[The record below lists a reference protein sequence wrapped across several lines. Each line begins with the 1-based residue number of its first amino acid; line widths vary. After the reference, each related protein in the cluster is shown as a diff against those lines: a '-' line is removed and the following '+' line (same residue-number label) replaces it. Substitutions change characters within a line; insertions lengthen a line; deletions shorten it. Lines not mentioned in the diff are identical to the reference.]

1 MSGGEA
7 MLVFGVNMSNELEI
21 LKNVEEKNTITQRE
35 LAKRT
40 GLSLGSVNVLLK
52 RLIHKGFVKI
62 EHINAKTLKY
72 ILTPKGLM
80 EKSRLTYKYIVIS
93 YNYISGIEQKIE
105 NIVEIENKSKELIL
119 FGEKDELY
127 EIIASKLKIM
137 DKSFRFINDIDKLK
151 QYNNDEYVIL
161 TWNPDYIEREK
172 EEGINA
178 INILSL
184 K

>member
-1 MSGGEA
+1 
-7 MLVFGVNMSNELEI
+7 MSNELEI

-80 EKSRLTYKYIVIS
+80 EKARLTYKYIVLS
-93 YNYISGIEQKIE
+93 YNYISGIEQKLE
-105 NIVEIENKSKELIL
+105 SIVEGENGSKELIL

-127 EIIASKLKIM
+127 EIISSKLTM
-137 DKSFRFINDIDKLK
+137 NKSFRFINDIDELK
-151 QYNNDEYVIL
+151 QYIMVSTPLSRGIRIIL
-161 TWNPDYIEREK
+161 KQK
-172 EEGINA
+172 EMA
-178 INILSL
+178 LTHNILIM